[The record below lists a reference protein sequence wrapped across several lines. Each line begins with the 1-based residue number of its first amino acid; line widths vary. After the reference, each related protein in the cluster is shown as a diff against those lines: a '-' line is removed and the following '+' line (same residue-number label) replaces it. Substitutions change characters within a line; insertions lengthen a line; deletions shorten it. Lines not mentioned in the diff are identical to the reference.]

1 MVNQS
6 RTNEAPGFAV
16 SATSGPNGPLCV
28 VIVYDEI
35 VGVTNRVMPVWMAVR
50 FFSFPTLV
58 FMVVMGP
65 MGMHVLV
72 DCLAVGV
79 KQIHWIVAGP

>member
-1 MVNQS
+1 M
-6 RTNEAPGFAV
+6 
-16 SATSGPNGPLCV
+16 

-35 VGVTNRVMPVWMAVR
+35 VGMTDRVMPVWMTVR

-65 MGMHVLV
+65 MGIMCSWTVSPWV
-72 DCLAVGV
+72 
-79 KQIHWIVAGP
+79 